1 MSYQQDLTNASYHAA
16 NNANRINQAID
27 HLLHQLHTLD
37 GYPTQTVGADNPAPR
52 GQRCITVPLETAGH
66 PHLTPDG
73 KPAIDRVPVTAVE
86 DVALKRQAIG
96 DQLADIVAH
105 TRGILTM
112 HLELSTMLTAA
123 IATRATADIKPC
135 DATGREGW
143 KLLRESG
150 GWADPDCT
158 NIPARGPLCIPC
170 YHRERRW
177 RIEHGL
183 PTRDTEAA

>member
-1 MSYQQDLTNASYHAA
+1 
-16 NNANRINQAID
+16 
-27 HLLHQLHTLD
+27 
-37 GYPTQTVGADNPAPR
+37 
-52 GQRCITVPLETAGH
+52 
-66 PHLTPDG
+66 
-73 KPAIDRVPVTAVE
+73 
-86 DVALKRQAIG
+86 
-96 DQLADIVAH
+96 
-105 TRGILTM
+105 
-112 HLELSTMLTAA
+112 MLTAA